1 MKSKKNP
8 KADVRR
14 NSSIYFAVGLVLML
28 FAANYTI
35 NYRTYDKEINDLA
48 LLEITPL
55 VEEEI
60 PITNHPVTPP
70 PVVPDPVIPDD
81 IEIIENDKDIE
92 ESFIDTSE
100 IDESTKIIDI
110 VDIVIEEPDDE
121 PIEVPYVLIEDVP
134 VFPGCEN
141 VSKNERRTCMS
152 DKISKHVQ
160 KKFNVGLAEN
170 LGLIGKQ
177 RISVMFKID
186 KNGNIVGVQSR
197 APHQKLEEEAARVI
211 NLLPKMQPGK
221 QRGEAVTVK
230 YSLPI
235 IFQVQN

>member
-28 FAANYTI
+28 LAANYTI
-35 NYRTYDKEINDLA
+35 NYRTYDKEIKDLT
-48 LLEITPL
+48 LLKITPL
-55 VEEEI
+55 DEEKI

-70 PVVPDPVIPDD
+70 PAVVPPVIPDD
-81 IEIIENDKDIE
+81 FDIKE
-92 ESFIDTSE
+92 DDDDVVEDLID
-100 IDESTKIIDI
+100 STED
-110 VDIVIEEPDDE
+110 DDE
-121 PIEVPYVLIEDVP
+121 PIIEIPDVEVDEPEEDIEIPYVLIEDVP
-134 VFPGCEN
+134 VFPGCEG

-152 DKISKHVQ
+152 DKITKHVQ
-160 KKFNVGLAEN
+160 KKFNVDLAN
-170 LGLIGKQ
+170 DLGLSGKQ

-186 KNGNIVGVQSR
+186 KTGNIIGVQSR
-197 APHQKLEEEAARVI
+197 APHQKLEAEAARVI

-230 YSLPI
+230 YALPI

>member
-1 MKSKKNP
+1 
-8 KADVRR
+8 
-14 NSSIYFAVGLVLML
+14 
-28 FAANYTI
+28 
-35 NYRTYDKEINDLA
+35 